1 MQPSCQE
8 GPHPRGWVF
17 FMWGVRGPDLSEMS
31 AVSNPLVPPPLFLK
45 LIRIIQTFLF
55 NTGHKQLVLLSNVI
69 PGKEQIQFDHNLI
82 IRFLALV

>member
-31 AVSNPLVPPPLFLK
+31 AVSNPLVPPPFFK
-45 LIRIIQTFLF
+45 INQNHSDFLF

>member
-31 AVSNPLVPPPLFLK
+31 AVSNPLVPPPPFFKINQNHSDLSVQHRAQTTGSALK
-45 LIRIIQTFLF
+45 RHSRQRADSI
-55 NTGHKQLVLLSNVI
+55 
-69 PGKEQIQFDHNLI
+69 
-82 IRFLALV
+82 